1 MEYLFHGSHTH
12 RITCCLSFLR
22 CTHLRY
28 WLLIIPVSLEQLLS
42 SIYRSSRFDFDHE
55 EAGSIASSLHRNR
68 DNLVQEVP
76 SRETQV
82 RTFRRTCGTTQT
94 NSKLRSLTSFSREV
108 EKRRTSL
115 TSSDALEDTIRALTS
130 TSLAARASKLGTHT
144 LKNLWR
150 LNNPFVSDSVE
161 LQQAYKQELMSAFGK
176 TNGEAWTAIAHT
188 VAQSLQPHLRRIEGL
203 DGASYVICNVK
214 DVSRDVTL
222 AATLQCLF
230 GIDNV
235 APELLS
241 YIGNEIH
248 RLTVGKKQ
256 FDAGAVNPDLLP
268 QDLQRAADRLI
279 DKLRDLFSEA
289 KESSQ
294 LASRLLCSVSGSPT
308 DFNPLNLVIPA
319 FEAPWR
325 AIYYTLLATLQ
336 SGPEQPASLVSL
348 RDCMPDSK
356 PPPVAL
362 AVAYESLRL
371 YPPIRRVRRDHLV
384 DIEAIQRDPKY
395 WGPTAGAYDPSRFLD
410 ENGKIKVS
418 LIGPGSAWMPFA
430 VGMMKCPSAGGYSTR
445 LILVIV
451 GEVLRQLFPD
461 ECSPDWHLDG
471 PEWDTSA
478 KNGDTLRAG
487 RDEYASV
494 RVVVTSSSRNS

>member
-1 MEYLFHGSHTH
+1 MSTYHSHFIKTAFAF
-12 RITCCLSFLR
+12 IS
-22 CTHLRY
+22 Y
-28 WLLIIPVSLEQLLS
+28 KIKKIN
-42 SIYRSSRFDFDHE
+42 FDHD
-55 EAGSIASSLHRNR
+55 GASSNASPLHRGR
-68 DNLVQEVP
+68 DNVVQQVP
-76 SRETQV
+76 TREKQV
-82 RTFRRTCGTTQT
+82 RTLRKTFDTTQAK
-94 NSKLRSLTSFSREV
+94 SKFKLLTCSREV
-108 EKRRTSL
+108 EKRRMLSTSG
-115 TSSDALEDTIRALTS
+115 DALEETLCALTS
-130 TSLAARASKLGTHT
+130 TSLAARASKLGTNT

-161 LQQAYKQELMSAFGK
+161 LQQAYKRELMNTFAN
-176 TNGEAWTAIAHT
+176 TNAGAWTAIAHT
-188 VAQSLQPHLRRIEGL
+188 VAQSLRPHLRRIESV
-203 DGASYVICNVK
+203 DGASCVVSNVK

-222 AATLQCLF
+222 AAILQGLF

-256 FDAGAVNPDLLP
+256 FDAGAANPDLLP

-294 LASRLLCSVSGSPT
+294 LARRLLCSVSGSPN

-336 SGPEQPASLVSL
+336 SGPTRPGNLLTL
-348 RDCMPDSK
+348 RECLPHLQ
-356 PPPVAL
+356 PPPAAL
-362 AVAYESLRL
+362 AVVYESLRL
-371 YPPIRRVRRDHLV
+371 YPPIRRVRRDRRV

-395 WGPTAGAYDPSRFLD
+395 WGPTAGGYDPSRFLD
-410 ENGKIKVS
+410 TNGNIKGS
-418 LIGPGSAWMPFA
+418 LVGPGSAWMPFA
-430 VGMMKCPSAGGYSTR
+430 IGTMKCPSAGGYSAR

-461 ECSPDWHLDG
+461 YCPPHWHLDG
-471 PEWDTSA
+471 PEWDTPE

-494 RVVVTSSSRNS
+494 RVVITSPSRNI

>member
-1 MEYLFHGSHTH
+1 MH
-12 RITCCLSFLR
+12 RDRI
-22 CTHLRY
+22 
-28 WLLIIPVSLEQLLS
+28 
-42 SIYRSSRFDFDHE
+42 
-55 EAGSIASSLHRNR
+55 
-68 DNLVQEVP
+68 NLVQQVP
-76 SRETQV
+76 SPEKQV
-82 RTFRRTCGTTQT
+82 RTLREPCDTTQADR
-94 NSKLRSLTSFSREV
+94 KLKSLTCDREV
-108 EKRRTSL
+108 KNLTKSPTSG
-115 TSSDALEDTIRALTS
+115 DALEDTIRALTS
-130 TSLAARASKLGTHT
+130 TSLAGRASKLGTNT

-161 LQQAYKQELMSAFGK
+161 LQQAYKQELMSTFGK
-176 TNGEAWTAIAHT
+176 TNGDAWTAIAHT
-188 VAQSLQPHLRRIEGL
+188 VAHSLKTHLRRMEGG
-203 DGASYVICNVK
+203 DGALYVVCNIK

-222 AATLQCLF
+222 AAILQGLF

-256 FDAGAVNPDLLP
+256 FDAGAVNPNLLP
-268 QDLQRAADRLI
+268 RDLQRAADRLI
-279 DKLRDLFSEA
+279 GKLRELFSEA

-294 LASRLLCSVSGSPT
+294 LARRLLCSVSGSPA

-325 AIYYTLLATLQ
+325 VTYYTLLATLQ
-336 SGPEQPASLVSL
+336 CGPTRPANLLTL
-348 RDCMPDSK
+348 RDCVPHL
-356 PPPVAL
+356 PPPPAAL

-371 YPPIRRVRRDHLV
+371 YPPIRRVRRDRLV

-395 WGPTAGAYDPSRFLD
+395 WGPTAGGYDPSRFLD
-410 ENGKIKVS
+410 EKGKIIGS
-418 LIGPGSAWMPFA
+418 LVGSGSAWMPFA
-430 VGMMKCPSAGGYSTR
+430 VGRMKCPSAGGYSAR

-451 GEVLRQLFPD
+451 GEVLRQLFLD
-461 ECSPDWHLDG
+461 DCSPHWYLDG

-478 KNGDTLRAG
+478 RNGDTLRAG

-494 RVVVTSSSRNS
+494 RVVVTSPSRSI

>member
-1 MEYLFHGSHTH
+1 MTAYHSHFIRTAFE
-12 RITCCLSFLR
+12 LSPSKDKSNSFN
-22 CTHLRY
+22 
-28 WLLIIPVSLEQLLS
+28 
-42 SIYRSSRFDFDHE
+42 FDHD
-55 EAGSIASSLHRNR
+55 GASSNASPLHRGR
-68 DNLVQEVP
+68 DNLVQQVP
-76 SRETQV
+76 SREKQV
-82 RTFRRTCGTTQT
+82 RTLRTPSDTTQA
-94 NSKLRSLTSFSREV
+94 NRKLRWLTYSREA
-108 EKRRTSL
+108 EKSRTSP
-115 TSSDALEDTIRALTS
+115 TSGDALEETLRALKS
-130 TSLAARASKLGTHT
+130 TSLAARASKLGTNT
-144 LKNLWR
+144 LRNLWR

-161 LQQAYKQELMSAFGK
+161 LQQAYKQELMSTFGK
-176 TNGEAWTAIAHT
+176 TNGEAWTAIALT
-188 VAQSLQPHLRRIEGL
+188 VAKSPEPHLRRLEGV
-203 DGASYVICNVK
+203 DGASYVVCNAR

-222 AATLQCLF
+222 AAILQGLF

-294 LASRLLCSVSGSPT
+294 LARRLLCSVSGSPT
-308 DFNPLNLVIPA
+308 DYNPLNLVIPA

-325 AIYYTLLATLQ
+325 ATYYTLLATLQ
-336 SGPEQPASLVSL
+336 SGPNRPADLLTL
-348 RDCMPDSK
+348 RGCMPHLQPS
-356 PPPVAL
+356 PAAL

-371 YPPIRRVRRDHLV
+371 YPPIRRVRRNRRV

-395 WGPTAGAYDPSRFLD
+395 WGPTAGGYDPSRFLD
-410 ENGKIKVS
+410 KNGRIKDS
-418 LIGPGSAWMPFA
+418 LVGSGSAWMPFA
-430 VGMMKCPSAGGYSTR
+430 VGTMKCPSAGGYSAR

-451 GEVLRQLFPD
+451 GEVLRQLFLD
-461 ECSPDWHLDG
+461 DCSPHWHLDG
-471 PEWDTSA
+471 PEWDSSA
-478 KNGDTLRAG
+478 RNGNTLRAG

-494 RVVVTSSSRNS
+494 RVVVTSPSRNR

>member
-1 MEYLFHGSHTH
+1 MH
-12 RITCCLSFLR
+12 RR
-22 CTHLRY
+22 
-28 WLLIIPVSLEQLLS
+28 
-42 SIYRSSRFDFDHE
+42 
-55 EAGSIASSLHRNR
+55 R
-68 DNLVQEVP
+68 DNLVEWVP
-76 SRETQV
+76 SREKQV
-82 RTFRRTCGTTQT
+82 RSLRETSDITQA
-94 NSKLRSLTSFSREV
+94 NRKLESLTCSREV
-108 EKRRTSL
+108 TNLEKSPTSG
-115 TSSDALEDTIRALTS
+115 DALEDTLRALND
-130 TSLAARASKLGTHT
+130 TSLAARVSKLGTKT

-150 LNNPFVSDSVE
+150 LNNPFVSVSIE
-161 LQQAYKQELMSAFGK
+161 LQHAYKQELMSTFGK
-176 TNGEAWTAIAHT
+176 TNGEAWSAIAHT
-188 VAQSLQPHLRRIEGL
+188 VAQSLQPHLRRMEGV
-203 DGASYVICNVK
+203 DGASYVVSNVR

-222 AATLQCLF
+222 AAILQGLF
-230 GIDNV
+230 GIDKI

-294 LASRLLCSVSGSPT
+294 LARRLLCSVSGSPD

-325 AIYYTLLATLQ
+325 ATYYTLLATLQ
-336 SGPEQPASLVSL
+336 FGPTRPANLLTL
-348 RDCMPDSK
+348 RDCVPHLR
-356 PPPVAL
+356 PHPAAL

-371 YPPIRRVRRDHLV
+371 YPPIRRVRRDGRV

-395 WGPTAGAYDPSRFLD
+395 WGPTAGRYDPSRFLD
-410 ENGKIKVS
+410 ENGKIKGS

-430 VGMMKCPSAGGYSTR
+430 VGAMKCPTAGGYSAR
-445 LILVIV
+445 LIIVIV
-451 GEVLRQLFPD
+451 GEILRQLFPD
-461 ECSPDWHLDG
+461 DRPPHWHLDG

-478 KNGDTLRAG
+478 KNGNTLRAG

-494 RVVVTSSSRNS
+494 RVVVTSPSRSI

>member
-1 MEYLFHGSHTH
+1 M
-12 RITCCLSFLR
+12 
-22 CTHLRY
+22 
-28 WLLIIPVSLEQLLS
+28 
-42 SIYRSSRFDFDHE
+42 
-55 EAGSIASSLHRNR
+55 
-68 DNLVQEVP
+68 
-76 SRETQV
+76 
-82 RTFRRTCGTTQT
+82 
-94 NSKLRSLTSFSREV
+94 
-108 EKRRTSL
+108 
-115 TSSDALEDTIRALTS
+115 
-130 TSLAARASKLGTHT
+130 
-144 LKNLWR
+144 KNLWR
-150 LNNPFVSDSVE
+150 LNNPFVSDSLE
-161 LQQAYKQELMSAFGK
+161 LQQAYKQELRDAFCK

-188 VAQSLQPHLRRIEGL
+188 VAQSLQPHLRRMESV
-203 DGASYVICNVK
+203 DGASHVGCNVR

-222 AATLQCLF
+222 AAILQGLF

-294 LASRLLCSVSGSPT
+294 LASKLLCSVSGSPT

-325 AIYYTLLATLQ
+325 ATYYTLLATLQ
-336 SGPEQPASLVSL
+336 CSPAQPVNLLTL
-348 RDCMPDSK
+348 RDCVPHAQ
-356 PPPVAL
+356 PPAAAL
-362 AVAYESLRL
+362 AIAYESLRL
-371 YPPIRRVRRDHLV
+371 YPPIRRVRRDCRV

-395 WGPTAGAYDPSRFLD
+395 WGPTAGGYDPSRFLD
-410 ENGKIKVS
+410 ESGKIKGSMV
-418 LIGPGSAWMPFA
+418 GPGSAWMPFA
-430 VGMMKCPSAGGYSTR
+430 LGTMKCPSAGGYSAR

-461 ECSPDWHLDG
+461 DCSPRWHLDG

-478 KNGDTLRAG
+478 RNGDTLRAG

-494 RVVVTSSSRNS
+494 RVVVTSQSRNI

>member
-1 MEYLFHGSHTH
+1 MRTLKKT
-12 RITCCLSFLR
+12 
-22 CTHLRY
+22 
-28 WLLIIPVSLEQLLS
+28 
-42 SIYRSSRFDFDHE
+42 SRNTQ
-55 EAGSIASSLHRNR
+55 ANR
-68 DNLVQEVP
+68 
-76 SRETQV
+76 
-82 RTFRRTCGTTQT
+82 
-94 NSKLRSLTSFSREV
+94 KLKSLTCSREV
-108 EKRRTSL
+108 QKSKTSL
-115 TSSDALEDTIRALTS
+115 ISGDALEDTLSALKS
-130 TSLAARASKLGTHT
+130 TSLAARASKLGTNT

-161 LQQAYKQELMSAFGK
+161 LQQAYKQELMSTFCK

-188 VAQSLQPHLRRIEGL
+188 VAQSLKPHLRRMEGV
-203 DGASYVICNVK
+203 DGASSVFCNVK

-222 AATLQCLF
+222 AAILQGLF
-230 GIDNV
+230 GIDDV

-241 YIGNEIH
+241 YISNEIH

-279 DKLRDLFSEA
+279 DKLRELFSEA
-289 KESSQ
+289 KESSP
-294 LASRLLCSVSGSPT
+294 LARRLLCSVSGSPT

-325 AIYYTLLATLQ
+325 ATYYTLLATLQ
-336 SGPEQPASLVSL
+336 SGPTRPANLLSL
-348 RDCMPDSK
+348 RDCAPHLQ
-356 PPPVAL
+356 PPPAAL

-371 YPPIRRVRRDHLV
+371 YPPIRRVRRDRRV

-410 ENGKIKVS
+410 ENGNIKGS
-418 LIGPGSAWMPFA
+418 LVGSGSAWMPFA
-430 VGMMKCPSAGGYSTR
+430 VGLMKCPSAGGYSAR

-451 GEVLRQLFPD
+451 GEVLRQLFLD
-461 ECSPDWHLDG
+461 DCSPHWHLDG

-478 KNGDTLRAG
+478 RNGNTLRAG

-494 RVVVTSSSRNS
+494 RVVVTSPSRNG